1 MDSWFQAPL
10 VGEPQ
15 PAEDRLEIHILEHIE
30 GKEDMNTGAWEL
42 VEKTKQN
49 KNIQQKEKEKVNKR
63 KRKGANKRKGLPSQA
78 DIPTQL
84 AMPTQYHLTALQAI
98 EATPTH

>member
-15 PAEDRLEIHILEHIE
+15 PAEDRLEIHILEHTE

-42 VEKTKQN
+42 VEKTKQ
-49 KNIQQKEKEKVNKR
+49 KHTTKGKGKSQQKEEER
-63 KRKGANKRKGLPSQA
+63 S
-78 DIPTQL
+78 
-84 AMPTQYHLTALQAI
+84 
-98 EATPTH
+98 